1 MYDPKDYSIKKR
13 QNRIMKKCIIILA
26 ALLLIALV
34 LCIAQAKAMSDSD
47 AAMKRYRMWMWNA
60 YDQVDSLQAVIR
72 YMDYENFKRNFN
84 GEY

>member
-1 MYDPKDYSIKKR
+1 MYNPKDYSLKKR

-34 LCIAQAKAMSDSD
+34 LCIAQEKAMSDSD
-47 AAMKRYRMWMWNA
+47 AAMKRYRMWMWDA
-60 YDQVDSLQAVIR
+60 YEQVDSLQTLVR
-72 YMDYENFKRNFN
+72 TMDCENFKRNFN